1 MKLISW
7 NIQWCRGCDGKV
19 DPARIVEHARALADF
34 DVLCLQEVSSNFAA
48 PALAGSRGENQF
60 ERLAELLPGYIAVPG
75 IAVDVPGPNGRR
87 SLFGNMIFSRYPVLQ
102 VQRIRLP
109 WPSDPEV
116 RSMPRMLIDA
126 TVEAPFGLLRV
137 MTTHLEYY
145 SQVQRAAQ
153 VEALRAHHAEAC
165 GHAARDRSIDASGG
179 PFHSHRHTAA
189 AILTG
194 DFNMRPEG
202 PLKARIEAPFDDA
215 SVPALED
222 VWRALHP
229 GVPHPATSG
238 VHDREQWP
246 EAFACDFAFA
256 TRDLRGRLRS
266 IAVDGMTQA
275 SDHQPVVVDVG

>member
-1 MKLISW
+1 MKLITW

-19 DPARIVEHARALADF
+19 DPARIVEQARAVADF
-34 DVLCLQEVSSNFAA
+34 DIVCLQEVASNFPA
-48 PALAGSRGENQF
+48 PALAGSGGENQF
-60 ERLAELLPGYIAVPG
+60 ERLAELLPEYTAVPG

-109 WPSDPEV
+109 WPSDPDV

-145 SQVQRAAQ
+145 SQVQRATQ

-179 PFHSHRHTAA
+179 PFHNHRQVAA

-194 DFNMRPEG
+194 DFNMRPED

-222 VWRALHP
+222 VWCSLHP
-229 GVPHPATSG
+229 GVAHPATSG

-246 EAFACDFAFA
+246 EAFACDFVFG
-256 TRDLRGRLRS
+256 TRDLRARLRS